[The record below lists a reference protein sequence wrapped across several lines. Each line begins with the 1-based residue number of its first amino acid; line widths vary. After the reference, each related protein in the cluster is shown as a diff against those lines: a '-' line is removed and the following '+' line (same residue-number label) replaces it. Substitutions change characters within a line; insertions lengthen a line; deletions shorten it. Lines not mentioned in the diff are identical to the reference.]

1 MITVTTGTYF
11 CVTQVE
17 NGDALHDRGDV
28 ILRRY
33 DDVVPVVAVH
43 KSSLTTASEGTSPRS
58 KAVPHG
64 TSPVG
69 AKIMKKIRK
78 KMQPE
83 EDESRDKADDITFT
97 QQELDVPR
105 DQPLFRKN
113 PNALRKNVS
122 LLWSFP
128 VHTETL

>member
-1 MITVTTGTYF
+1 MML
-11 CVTQVE
+11 CAQVE

-43 KSSLTTASEGTSPRS
+43 KSSLTTASEGTSPRP
-58 KAVPHG
+58 KGVPHG

-78 KMQPE
+78 KMHPE
-83 EDESRDKADDITFT
+83 DDESRDKADDITFT

-122 LLWSFP
+122 LLLS
-128 VHTETL
+128 L

>member
-1 MITVTTGTYF
+1 M
-11 CVTQVE
+11 E

-43 KSSLTTASEGTSPRS
+43 KSSLTTASEGTSPRP
-58 KAVPHG
+58 KPVPHG

-83 EDESRDKADDITFT
+83 EDESSRDKADDITFT
-97 QQELDVPR
+97 VS
-105 DQPLFRKN
+105 FRK
-113 PNALRKNVS
+113 VS
-122 LLWSFP
+122 KHTKPKYFKMFETFSFS
-128 VHTETL
+128 